1 LELGWYHQA
10 MSNQN
15 SEVGEKF
22 ELRVDNV
29 DVSDTSELKQLS
41 HESKEDGQQT
51 TTSIETPQRQM
62 WSNQIDFVL
71 TVVGFAVGLGNIWRF
86 PYLCYKNGGGK

>member
-1 LELGWYHQA
+1 

-15 SEVGEKF
+15 SDVGEKF
-22 ELRVDNV
+22 DLRIENV
-29 DVSDTSELKQLS
+29 EVSDTSELKKLS
-41 HESKEDGQQT
+41 QESKEDGQQT
-51 TTSIETPQRQM
+51 ATSIEAPERQM

-71 TVVGFAVGLGNIWRF
+71 TVVGFAIGLGNIWRF